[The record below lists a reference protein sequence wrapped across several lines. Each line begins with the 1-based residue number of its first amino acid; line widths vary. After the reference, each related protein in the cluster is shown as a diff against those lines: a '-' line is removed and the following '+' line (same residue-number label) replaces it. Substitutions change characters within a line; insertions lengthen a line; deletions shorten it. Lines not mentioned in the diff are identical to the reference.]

1 MCNKETEVKICKVC
15 GKELSLDRFE
25 LMKPNSNHPYRL
37 NTCKDCRYKYMR
49 NLIEKKQDV
58 KLSDDIEILVHRAY
72 KKINPER
79 ILDLSIAD
87 IQPIAIDEM
96 FVKLMDY
103 KDIWLSNYGRAVKC
117 ISKKNEY
124 KLLKGSENSDGTLTY
139 TVRKNKY
146 INGKWTYT
154 SMHLYVSH
162 AVVREF
168 VVNPDTVNN
177 VFIWHREN
185 NKKDNYYKNLY
196 PLNKDQYYALRRY
209 FNKNKDDSEKT
220 IIKIMNDIRFKPD
233 DWSARSM
240 KPTMCGIGYH
250 GREGVDCKSKAY
262 LRWHDM
268 MHRCYNDKFHRR
280 QPQYKECT
288 VCQEWWNFCN
298 FEKWYDEH
306 YYEIEDEIMDL
317 DKDILFKGNKE
328 YGPNTCCV
336 IPHYINTLFITG
348 KKGRGDL
355 PLGTWYD
362 REKGKYRASMSYQGI
377 PIKIGSFKTIDD
389 AFERYKTYK
398 EDFIKDVAEQYKG
411 KIPDKV
417 YRAMLNWTIEI
428 TD

>member
-1 MCNKETEVKICKVC
+1 MCNKEKELKVCKVC
-15 GKELSLDRFE
+15 GKELPLDRFE
-25 LMKPNSNHPYRL
+25 IITPKNPKYKAYHIS
-37 NTCKDCRYKYMR
+37 TCKKCRYKIR
-49 NLIEKKQDV
+49 TDRKNQLSENVNILIKRK
-58 KLSDDIEILVHRAY
+58 Y

-87 IQPIAIDEM
+87 IQAITMDEI

-103 KDIWLSNYGRAVKC
+103 KDIWLSNYGRAVKY

-124 KLLKGSENSDGTLTY
+124 KLLEGSENSDGTLTY
-139 TVRKNKY
+139 TVSKNKY

-154 SMHLYVSH
+154 STHLYVAH

-168 VVNPDTVNN
+168 IVNPDTVNN
-177 VFIWHREN
+177 VFIWHRKN

-209 FNKNKDDSEKT
+209 FNKNKDDSEK
-220 IIKIMNDIRFKPD
+220 IIVKIMNDIRFLPD
-233 DWSARSM
+233 DWSEKNV
-240 KPTMCGIGYH
+240 KPIMCGIGYR
-250 GREGVDCKSKAY
+250 GREDVDCRAKAY

-268 MHRCYNDKFHRR
+268 MNRCYNDKFHEK
-280 QPQYKECT
+280 QPQYRDCT
-288 VCQEWWNFCN
+288 VCEEWWNFCN

-328 YGPNTCCV
+328 YGPDSCCV
-336 IPHYINTLFITG
+336 IPHCINTLFING

-377 PIKIGSFKTIDD
+377 SIKIGSFKTKDD
-389 AFERYKTYK
+389 AFKRYKTYK

-417 YRAMLNWTIEI
+417 YQAMLNWTIEI